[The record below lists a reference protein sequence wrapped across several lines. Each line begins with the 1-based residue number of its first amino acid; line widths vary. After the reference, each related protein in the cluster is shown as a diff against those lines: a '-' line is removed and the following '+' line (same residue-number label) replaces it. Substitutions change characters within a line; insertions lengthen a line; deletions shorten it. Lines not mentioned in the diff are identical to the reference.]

1 MKFTWPPTDT
11 LRPLDLEA
19 HRRDPSSAPTIIR
32 LLNDTDAAAAWTVL
46 EDSREVGW
54 VAVRT
59 APLKGRPAGVARAGL
74 RAPDPIGP
82 IEESMLPT
90 SSGDALRLV
99 QRLALER
106 PDGAAFVVVQASWSW
121 VVGDELVVLSSSSA
135 EPALAELLIARI
147 DALAAKIVIDA

>member
-1 MKFTWPPTDT
+1 
-11 LRPLDLEA
+11 
-19 HRRDPSSAPTIIR
+19 
-32 LLNDTDAAAAWTVL
+32 
-46 EDSREVGW
+46 
-54 VAVRT
+54 
-59 APLKGRPAGVARAGL
+59 
-74 RAPDPIGP
+74 
-82 IEESMLPT
+82 MLPT

>member
-11 LRPLDLEA
+11 FLPLDLEA
-19 HRRDPSSAPTIIR
+19 HRRDPSSAPAIIR
-32 LLNDTDAAAAWTVL
+32 LLNETDAAAAWTVL

-59 APLKGRPAGVARAGL
+59 APLDGRPAGFARAGL

-106 PDGAAFVVVQASWSW
+106 PDGAVFVVVQASWSW

>member
-1 MKFTWPPTDT
+1 M

-19 HRRDPSSAPTIIR
+19 HRLDPSSAPTIIR
-32 LLNDTDAAAAWTVL
+32 RLNETDAAAAWMVH
-46 EDSREVGW
+46 EASREVGW

-59 APLKGRPAGVARAGL
+59 APLAGRSAGVVRAGL

-82 IEESMLPT
+82 IEESMLAT

-106 PDGAAFVVVQASWSW
+106 PGGARFVVVQASWSW

-135 EPALAELLIARI
+135 EPALAELLITRI